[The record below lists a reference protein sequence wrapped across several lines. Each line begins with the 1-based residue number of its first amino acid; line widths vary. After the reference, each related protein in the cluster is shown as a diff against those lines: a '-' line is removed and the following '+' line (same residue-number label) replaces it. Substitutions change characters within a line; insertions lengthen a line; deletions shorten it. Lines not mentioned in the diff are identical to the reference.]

1 MAGGK
6 ARWRW
11 PAGSPLIN
19 RDAAAAFD
27 ALRGTHTV
35 FLGNSVTRHVVIAL
49 HWLLGARI
57 PHDSARPGRHALPEA
72 ESSIWAA
79 HGAASAELD
88 ARGRVASD
96 ECKHGQRGLSAPR
109 AVVNCCVAAPR
120 GTIGD
125 GDAAASDRR
134 RPDAPR
140 CCRDD
145 RPVAGRAPPRR
156 QRVDGPHVRVHGHA
170 VGARRARD
178 AQGLGR
184 GPELRAGA
192 RAGLRGDWPHGRQ
205 IDERGAK
212 PRGVG
217 GARHMPRR
225 DERRFAR
232 HECPRRFARTRASP
246 QAAKAHPRL
255 RRTYFFLVTALHKK
269 KATRDALQKHEAAAV
284 AAGGGRVV
292 ARGPRGDGATAGSR
306 GHRGSRRRR
315 GVAGPSRRAERR
327 LRSQVVPVSM
337 STLRGVAAGALQH
350 DKGNSYHYADAG
362 RVFEGQ
368 MLLNAFAL
376 AKKAVCRDDGAWR
389 MRETSAH
396 NCDWV
401 FEAPA
406 ERCSAQGRD
415 GRPAADACACACA
428 AARAPRP
435 ATARSR
441 APERTSGRG
450 RVRRE
455 R

>member
-1 MAGGK
+1 MLRRLVGVASLAAGGVALSNVTNAFDALRAPVEWSVAGGK

-109 AVVNCCVAAPR
+109 AVVNCCVA
-120 GTIGD
+120 
-125 GDAAASDRR
+125 RR
-134 RPDAPR
+134 RAGNASTVLTYAFTATPSE
-140 CCRDD
+140 
-145 RPVAGRAPPRR
+145 PVARATLK
-156 QRVDGPHVRVHGHA
+156 A
-170 VGARRARD
+170 WAGAQNCA
-178 AQGLGR
+178 
-184 GPELRAGA
+184 PELAPDFVVIGLTDVKSTSEAQNLAALAA
-192 RAGLRGDWPHGRQ
+192 R
-205 IDERGAK
+205 
-212 PRGVG
+212 
-217 GARHMPRR
+217 
-225 DERRFAR
+225 
-232 HECPRRFARTRASP
+232 
-246 QAAKAHPRL
+246 AAKAHPRL

-292 ARGPRGDGATAGSR
+292 
-306 GHRGSRRRR
+306 
-315 GVAGPSRRAERR
+315 
-327 LRSQVVPVSM
+327 VVPVSM

-441 APERTSGRG
+441 DGWPETERPRRKPAATAQSRALERDGSRPERTSGRG